1 MTPRL
6 CIVWLLVASACG
18 REPAPAPSM
27 DDVRAEGAP
36 KQESWN
42 VRYHVTETPSGSEES
57 RPRLEIES
65 LYMATFETEDSTYT
79 VMESDSARRV
89 RAVIFGED
97 GDTSATVRAQR
108 LMMLDDD
115 SRFEARGDVE
125 VVTPD
130 DKVLTSEHLVWFEN
144 ERTLRTPGFVRI
156 RTPQERVQGY
166 DLEADENLDTYT
178 LRRMT
183 GQVTVEDDE

>member
-1 MTPRL
+1 
-6 CIVWLLVASACG
+6 
-18 REPAPAPSM
+18 M